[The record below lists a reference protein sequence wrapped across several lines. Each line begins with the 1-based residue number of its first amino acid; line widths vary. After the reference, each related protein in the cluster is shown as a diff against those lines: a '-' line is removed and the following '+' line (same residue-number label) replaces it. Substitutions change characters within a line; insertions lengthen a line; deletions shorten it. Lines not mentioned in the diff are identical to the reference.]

1 MKKRNIACLALAA
14 PLFALT
20 ACTGGT
26 SSLALSANWF
36 LNTGNTPISSANET
50 LEYAV
55 TFTAAEGNDFLSYG
69 EGSYTTRLTAETIK
83 LADETLETGYH
94 LHTEL
99 RIPVTYTVN
108 GETESFEDTVTSDAY
123 FRDVQYSLQPV
134 RSVKTVLSHSPFS
147 ETPSTLEDA
156 YRAYEYTYTTEY
168 DAACANAQIK
178 IVYTQPSEQ
187 TISESV
193 ELTGSGT
200 YLDNEQ
206 IIFAMRGVSMS
217 SAAVFRSVNPVRR
230 TVENV
235 AMAEA
240 PAASTEKMTF
250 TMNGE
255 SAERELTMYTF
266 SLEYSSTNP
275 GQPQSYT
282 YAGVTDANNNTY
294 RCALLRMETPVL
306 YSLGTLRYTLTN
318 AQFGA

>member
-69 EGSYTTRLTAETIK
+69 EGSYTTQLKAETIK
-83 LADETLETGYH
+83 LADGTLETGYH

-134 RSVKTVLSHSPFS
+134 ESVKKVLSHSPF
-147 ETPSTLEDA
+147 
-156 YRAYEYTYTTEY
+156 
-168 DAACANAQIK
+168 
-178 IVYTQPSEQ
+178 
-187 TISESV
+187 
-193 ELTGSGT
+193 
-200 YLDNEQ
+200 
-206 IIFAMRGVSMS
+206 
-217 SAAVFRSVNPVRR
+217 
-230 TVENV
+230 
-235 AMAEA
+235 
-240 PAASTEKMTF
+240 
-250 TMNGE
+250 
-255 SAERELTMYTF
+255 
-266 SLEYSSTNP
+266 
-275 GQPQSYT
+275 
-282 YAGVTDANNNTY
+282 
-294 RCALLRMETPVL
+294 
-306 YSLGTLRYTLTN
+306 
-318 AQFGA
+318 